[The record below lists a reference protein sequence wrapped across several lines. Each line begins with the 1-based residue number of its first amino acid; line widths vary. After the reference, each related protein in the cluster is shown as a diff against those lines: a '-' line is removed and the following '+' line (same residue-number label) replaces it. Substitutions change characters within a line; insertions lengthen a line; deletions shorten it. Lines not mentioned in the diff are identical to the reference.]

1 MPVRHFSI
9 ARLSLVALLL
19 AGTSA
24 QAADGTISF
33 TGEIVAANCTIPTA
47 ATTVTLPKVSTSAF
61 GASGTRAG
69 QKAFVLDLTCAA
81 GATGRNKVSVRFTGD
96 ATQVDPTTGL
106 FLNKTGSGKAKDVGI
121 AVYDAND
128 VMVAAANNAST
139 PPVDIVVGTGTTHIP
154 LSAWYQS
161 SAATVTAGTVE
172 ASGNIEIVY
181 Q

>member
-19 AGTSA
+19 AGTST

-69 QKAFVLDLTCAA
+69 QKAFQLVLKCAA

-96 ATQVDPTTGL
+96 DTQVDPVTGL
-106 FLNKTGSGKAKDVGI
+106 FLLTSDSTAKDVGI

-128 VMVAAANNAST
+128 DWVKAADNDST
-139 PPVDIVVGTGTTHIP
+139 PPVDIVAGDDTTVIS

-161 SAATVTAGTVE
+161 TAATVTAGTVK